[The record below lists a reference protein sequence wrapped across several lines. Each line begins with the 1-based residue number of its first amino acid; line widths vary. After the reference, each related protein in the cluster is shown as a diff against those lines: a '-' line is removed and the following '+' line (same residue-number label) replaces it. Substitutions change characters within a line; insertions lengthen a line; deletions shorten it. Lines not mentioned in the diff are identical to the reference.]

1 MASPVAAVAAV
12 PNGLSEPSQQQQQH
26 HQDSPA
32 SQQQDQSQ
40 DVDMS
45 DAASQSSTKRKRENS
60 DAAGITEPHQNGA
73 VSSQPRHDTS
83 VVNGTAKP
91 SEADKAAIRDYL
103 LVLERYVHPRI
114 PNRPGVLLLA
124 HYALRCA
131 SSLRARVRYI
141 ILIRCSFDTT
151 PSILKRPLPD
161 YDPTQEPSAKR
172 QKGEDSKDNAQPSIA
187 DKVASDEYSGL
198 DAVVKDIKLAVSDRL
213 ADLQAV
219 GVEETASSDD
229 GMAAKVRAFNKKALE
244 LFRREMTYPHPTR
257 DPAILKDQ
265 SLASD
270 LQSNSGGNMILSV
283 YGEAPRRHL
292 YSSLQQPVATEG
304 HSDGVIRP
312 LREEGLPA
320 GIKIA
325 HTIPFSFPSAI
336 EKDKKSKTL
345 GELFPAPRNLPSLQ
359 PPKAPKSTT
368 KGLQVGWHRP
378 ELTEKSKYRSGSYF
392 GQNISTGRW
401 LDYSNAAPPSQI
413 MTKKRERAL
422 SLAGTK
428 PSSTDLET
436 SEMEALFR
444 GAFSSFAPSKDDS
457 AAMVS
462 SGLISQTMWWHK
474 VGKRNF
480 DRLLESE
487 MPDAAATE
495 DDKDKDIEIPLDE
508 DLIEDAIDT
517 WDDRIDPSL
526 EEMCNPQK
534 SDAEKDVDDILQE
547 VSDMIQTLIS
557 FQKNRNLS
565 LPSVVNQN
573 SRYAADPAQSDMLTS
588 GSPVQPSAEETATY
602 ETLKAQL
609 AFVIQMLPPF
619 AVARL
624 NSDKL
629 EELNIS
635 TKLEIR
641 SDEYQG
647 IMEEDESSAR
657 ARSVQQT
664 ATTPRPMP
672 NRSSSSSSNLQYS
685 GTQYQGTNRTQMP
698 GPGYYGA
705 QTPARAASGM
715 PRPSPSMP
723 PYTQQRSA
731 STSYRPP
738 NGYPAAANY
747 PQQYAKPGHS
757 YNQPNPAYGT
767 PAQNRPPYQP
777 QPPYHPM
784 PNSTPQ
790 ARYPPG
796 HQPPYQQ
803 PPYPQQQPPPGAAP
817 HQAYNPY
824 TNGTPNLPPRNI
836 SPHIPHQQPPY
847 MQQQQQQGQPPQQP
861 PPSQQ
866 AQAYNHMATPTRP
879 PSYGGQPSMGPNPN
893 HQYYPPAGNSPMPQ
907 HSSSQSQHSSQGTA
921 FQTSISPNQVQQAMD
936 QARAK
941 FEVQKNA
948 QKTNAGMRHSISG
961 QGQQVG
967 APVGLGGIGLGGA
980 RPPVPTGANFASSP
994 SPGQHAASPAIPNAP
1009 SHMNGNPVGGPQAT
1023 SAVVPNGV
1031 PVNHQQA

>member
-1 MASPVAAVAAV
+1 MASPVAAAAAV
-12 PNGLSEPSQQQQQH
+12 PNGLSEPPQQQNQ

-32 SQQQDQSQ
+32 SQQQDQLQ

-60 DAAGITEPHQNGA
+60 DATADTTEPHQNGA
-73 VSSQPRHDTS
+73 ISSQPRHDTS
-83 VVNGTAKP
+83 AINGTAEP
-91 SEADKAAIRDYL
+91 TEADKAAIRDYL
-103 LVLERYVHPRI
+103 LVLESY
-114 PNRPGVLLLA
+114 
-124 HYALRCA
+124 
-131 SSLRARVRYI
+131 
-141 ILIRCSFDTT
+141 DTI
-151 PSILKRPLPD
+151 PSILKRPLPE

-172 QKGEDSKDNAQPSIA
+172 QKGEDEKEGARPSIA

-198 DAVVKDIKLAVSDRL
+198 DAVVRDIKLAIGDRL
-213 ADLQAV
+213 ADLQAAENGDNV
-219 GVEETASSDD
+219 NSDD
-229 GMAAKVRAFNKKALE
+229 GMVAKVRAFSKRALE

-270 LQSNSGGNMILSV
+270 LHSNSGGNMILSV

-292 YSSLQQPVATEG
+292 YSSLQQLVTNEEHP
-304 HSDGVIRP
+304 DGAIRP
-312 LREEGLPA
+312 LREEGLPT

-368 KGLQVGWHRP
+368 KGLQVSWHRP
-378 ELTEKSKYRSGSYF
+378 ELTEKSKYRMGSYY
-392 GQNISTGRW
+392 GQNISAGRW

-428 PSSTDLET
+428 PSSSDMET

-487 MPDAAATE
+487 LPDAAALEE
-495 DDKDKDIEIPLDE
+495 DEEKDVEVPLDE
-508 DLIEDAIDT
+508 DLIKDAIDK
-517 WDDRIDPSL
+517 WDDMIDPSL
-526 EEMCNPQK
+526 EEMCNPKK
-534 SDAEKDVDDILQE
+534 SDAEKDVDDILQD

-565 LPSVVNQN
+565 LPSVANQS

-588 GSPVQPSAEETATY
+588 GSPVQPSAEETVTY

-609 AFVIQMLPPF
+609 ALVIQMLPPY

-657 ARSVQQT
+657 ARSVQQQT
-664 ATTPRPMP
+664 AATPRPVN
-672 NRSSSSSSNLQYS
+672 NRSSSSSTNLQYS

-715 PRPSPSMP
+715 QRPPPSMP

-738 NGYPAAANY
+738 NGYPAGANY
-747 PQQYAKPGHS
+747 PQQYAKPAHS
-757 YNQPNPAYGT
+757 YNQANPPYGT
-767 PAQNRPPYQP
+767 PTQNRPPYQP
-777 QPPYHPM
+777 QPPYHHPM
-784 PNSTPQ
+784 PNTPQ

-796 HQPPYQQ
+796 HQPPYQS
-803 PPYPQQQPPPGAAP
+803 PAYPQQQPPPGATP

-824 TNGTPNLPPRNI
+824 ANGTPNLPPRNI
-836 SPHIPHQQPPY
+836 SPHVPHQQPPY
-847 MQQQQQQGQPPQQP
+847 MQQQAQPPQQQQPPPPPPPQQP
-861 PPSQQ
+861 P
-866 AQAYNHMATPTRP
+866 AYNHVGTPTRP
-879 PSYGGQPSMGPNPN
+879 PSYGGQPNMGPTPS
-893 HQYYPPAGNSPMPQ
+893 HQFYPAAGNSPMPQ
-907 HSSSQSQHSSQGTA
+907 SNSNQSQHSSQGTA
-921 FQTSISPNQVQQAMD
+921 FHTSISPNQVQQAMD

-941 FEVQKNA
+941 FDAQKNA
-948 QKTNAGMRHSISG
+948 QKTNAGMRHSMAG

-980 RPPVPTGANFASSP
+980 RPPAPAGAANYASSP
-994 SPGQHAASPAIPNAP
+994 SPIHQAASPAIPSHPAP
-1009 SHMNGNPVGGPQAT
+1009 AHMNGAPAGGSQA
-1023 SAVVPNGV
+1023 PNGV

>member
-1 MASPVAAVAAV
+1 MASPVAAAAAV
-12 PNGLSEPSQQQQQH
+12 PNGLPEPSQQQQQ
-26 HQDSPA
+26 QQQQGSPA

-60 DAAGITEPHQNGA
+60 DAAATEPHQNGA
-73 VSSQPRHDTS
+73 MSSQPRHDTS
-83 VVNGTAKP
+83 AINGIAKP
-91 SEADKAAIRDYL
+91 TEADKVAIRDYL
-103 LVLERYVHPRI
+103 LVLE
-114 PNRPGVLLLA
+114 
-124 HYALRCA
+124 
-131 SSLRARVRYI
+131 
-141 ILIRCSFDTT
+141 SFDTT

-161 YDPTQEPSAKR
+161 YDPTKEPLAKR
-172 QKGEDSKDNAQPSIA
+172 QKGEDEKETVQPSIA

-213 ADLQAV
+213 ADLQA
-219 GVEETASSDD
+219 TATDEPVNPDD

-292 YSSLQQPVATEG
+292 YSSLQQPVATEE
-304 HSDGVIRP
+304 HPDGVARP
-312 LREEGLPA
+312 LREEGLPS

-368 KGLQVGWHRP
+368 KGLQVEWHRP
-378 ELTEKSKYRSGSYF
+378 ELTEKSKYRLGSYF
-392 GQNISTGRW
+392 GQNISAGRW

-428 PSSTDLET
+428 PSSSDLET

-487 MPDAAATE
+487 MPDATSPE
-495 DDKDKDIEIPLDE
+495 DEKNKDMEIPLDE
-508 DLIEDAIDT
+508 DLINDAIDK

-526 EEMCNPQK
+526 EEMCKPQK

-565 LPSVVNQN
+565 LPSVANQS

-609 AFVIQMLPPF
+609 ALVIQMLPPF

-664 ATTPRPMP
+664 ATTPRPVN
-672 NRSSSSSSNLQYS
+672 NRSSSSSTNLQYS

-698 GPGYYGA
+698 GPGFYGA

-715 PRPSPSMP
+715 QRPPPSMP

-738 NGYPAAANY
+738 NGYPAGANY
-747 PQQYAKPGHS
+747 PQQQYAKPGHS

-767 PAQNRPPYQP
+767 PTQNRPPYQP

-784 PNSTPQ
+784 PNTPQ

-803 PPYPQQQPPPGAAP
+803 PPYPQQQPPPGATP

-824 TNGTPNLPPRNI
+824 ANGTPNMPSRNI

-847 MQQQQQQGQPPQQP
+847 MQQQGQPPQQP
-861 PPSQQ
+861 PPPQQ
-866 AQAYNHMATPTRP
+866 PQAYNHVGTPSRP
-879 PSYGGQPSMGPNPN
+879 PSYGGQPNMGPNPN

-907 HSSSQSQHSSQGTA
+907 NNPSQSQHSSQGTA
-921 FQTSISPNQVQQAMD
+921 FHTSISPNQVQQAMD

-941 FEVQKNA
+941 FDAQKNA
-948 QKTNAGMRHSISG
+948 QKTNAGMRHSMTG

-980 RPPVPTGANFASSP
+980 RPPVPAGANFASSP
-994 SPGQHAASPAIPNAP
+994 SPIHQAASPAMPNAP
-1009 SHMNGNPVGGPQAT
+1009 PHMNGNPAGGPQAT
-1023 SAVVPNGV
+1023 STVVPNGV

>member
-1 MASPVAAVAAV
+1 MASPVAAAAAV
-12 PNGLSEPSQQQQQH
+12 PNGLPDPSQQQQQQ
-26 HQDSPA
+26 QDSPA

-45 DAASQSSTKRKRENS
+45 DAASQSSIKRKRENS
-60 DAAGITEPHQNGA
+60 SAADTTDPHQNGA
-73 VSSQPRHDTS
+73 ISSQPRHDTS
-83 VVNGTAKP
+83 ATNGTAEP
-91 SEADKAAIRDYL
+91 TEADKIAIRDYL
-103 LVLERYVHPRI
+103 LVLESY
-114 PNRPGVLLLA
+114 
-124 HYALRCA
+124 
-131 SSLRARVRYI
+131 
-141 ILIRCSFDTT
+141 DTT

-161 YDPTQEPSAKR
+161 YDPTQEPLAKR
-172 QKGEDSKDNAQPSIA
+172 QKGEDDKENAQPSIA
-187 DKVASDEYSGL
+187 DKVASDGYAGL
-198 DAVVKDIKLAVSDRL
+198 DALVKDIKLAVGARL
-213 ADLQAV
+213 ADLQAGEAGEAV
-219 GVEETASSDD
+219 KPDD
-229 GMAAKVRAFNKKALE
+229 GMAAKVRAFSKKALE
-244 LFRREMTYPHPTR
+244 LFRREMT
-257 DPAILKDQ
+257 
-265 SLASD
+265 
-270 LQSNSGGNMILSV
+270 V

-292 YSSLQQPVATEG
+292 YSSLQQPIATEE
-304 HSDGVIRP
+304 HPDGVIQP
-312 LREEGLPA
+312 LREDCLPS

-336 EKDKKSKTL
+336 EKEKKSKTL

-392 GQNISTGRW
+392 GQNISAGRW

-428 PSSTDLET
+428 PSSSDMET

-487 MPDAAATE
+487 MPDADVPE
-495 DDKDKDIEIPLDE
+495 EDKDKDIEVPLDE
-508 DLIEDAIDT
+508 DLINDAIDK

-526 EEMCNPQK
+526 EEICNPKK

-565 LPSVVNQN
+565 LPSVANQS

-609 AFVIQMLPPF
+609 ALVIQMLPPY

-664 ATTPRPMP
+664 ATAPRPVN
-672 NRSSSSSSNLQYS
+672 NRSSSSSANLQYS

-715 PRPSPSMP
+715 QRPPPSMP
-723 PYTQQRSA
+723 QYTPQRSA

-738 NGYPAAANY
+738 NGYPAGANY
-747 PQQYAKPGHS
+747 PPQQYAKPA
-757 YNQPNPAYGT
+757 YNQANTPYGT

-777 QPPYHPM
+777 QPPYH
-784 PNSTPQ
+784 STPQ

-796 HQPPYQQ
+796 PGHQPPYPQ
-803 PPYPQQQPPPGAAP
+803 PAYPQQQPPPGATP
-817 HQAYNPY
+817 QQGYNPY
-824 TNGTPNLPPRNI
+824 ANGTPNLPPRNI

-847 MQQQQQQGQPPQQP
+847 MQQQQQQPQQQPPPQQP
-861 PPSQQ
+861 P
-866 AQAYNHMATPTRP
+866 AYNVGTPSRP
-879 PSYGGQPSMGPNPN
+879 PSYGGQPNMGPNPN
-893 HQYYPPAGNSPMPQ
+893 HQYYPAAGNSPMPQ
-907 HSSSQSQHSSQGTA
+907 HNHSQSQHSSQGTA
-921 FQTSISPNQVQQAMD
+921 FHTSISPNQVQQAMD

-941 FEVQKNA
+941 FDAQKNA
-948 QKTNAGMRHSISG
+948 QKSNAGMRHSMTG

-980 RPPVPTGANFASSP
+980 RPSVPAGANYASSP
-994 SPGQHAASPAIPNAP
+994 SPIHQAASPAIPNAP
-1009 SHMNGNPVGGPQAT
+1009 SHMNGNPAGGSQAT

>member
-1 MASPVAAVAAV
+1 MASPVAATAAV
-12 PNGLSEPSQQQQQH
+12 PNGLSEPSQQQNQQ
-26 HQDSPA
+26 QDSPA

-60 DAAGITEPHQNGA
+60 DAAADTTVPHQNGA
-73 VSSQPRHDTS
+73 IASQSRHDTS
-83 VVNGTAKP
+83 AINGTTEP
-91 SEADKAAIRDYL
+91 TEADKVAIRDYL
-103 LVLERYVHPRI
+103 LVLESY
-114 PNRPGVLLLA
+114 
-124 HYALRCA
+124 
-131 SSLRARVRYI
+131 
-141 ILIRCSFDTT
+141 DTI
-151 PSILKRPLPD
+151 PSILKRPLPE

-172 QKGEDSKDNAQPSIA
+172 QKGADEKEDARPSIA

-198 DAVVKDIKLAVSDRL
+198 DAVVRDIKLVVGDRL
-213 ADLQAV
+213 ADLQAAEN
-219 GVEETASSDD
+219 GETVNSDD
-229 GMAAKVRAFNKKALE
+229 GMVAKVRAFSKKALE

-270 LQSNSGGNMILSV
+270 LHSNSGGNMILSV

-292 YSSLQQPVATEG
+292 YSSLQQPVTNEE
-304 HSDGVIRP
+304 HPDGVIRP
-312 LREEGLPA
+312 LREEGLPS

-378 ELTEKSKYRSGSYF
+378 ELTEKSKYRMNSYF
-392 GQNISTGRW
+392 GQNISAGRW

-428 PSSTDLET
+428 PSSSDMEI
-436 SEMEALFR
+436 SEMESLFR

-487 MPDAAATE
+487 LPDSAAPEE
-495 DDKDKDIEIPLDE
+495 DKEKDVEVPLDE
-508 DLIEDAIDT
+508 DLIKDAIDK
-517 WDDRIDPSL
+517 WDDMIDPSL
-526 EEMCNPQK
+526 EEMCNPKK
-534 SDAEKDVDDILQE
+534 SDAEKDVDDILQD

-565 LPSVVNQN
+565 LPSVANQS

-588 GSPVQPSAEETATY
+588 GSPVQPSAEETVTY

-609 AFVIQMLPPF
+609 ALVVQMLPPY

-664 ATTPRPMP
+664 AATPRPVT
-672 NRSSSSSSNLQYS
+672 NRSSSSSTNLQYS

-715 PRPSPSMP
+715 QRPPPSMP

-738 NGYPAAANY
+738 NGYPAGANY
-747 PQQYAKPGHS
+747 PQQYAKPAHA
-757 YNQPNPAYGT
+757 YNQANPPYGT
-767 PAQNRPPYQP
+767 PTQNRPPYQP
-777 QPPYHPM
+777 QPPYHHPM
-784 PNSTPQ
+784 PNTPQ

-796 HQPPYQQ
+796 HQPPYQS
-803 PPYPQQQPPPGAAP
+803 PAYLPQQQPPPGAAP

-824 TNGTPNLPPRNI
+824 ANGTPNLPPRNL
-836 SPHIPHQQPPY
+836 SPHVPHQQPPY
-847 MQQQQQQGQPPQQP
+847 MQQQAQPLQQQPPPQQP
-861 PPSQQ
+861 P
-866 AQAYNHMATPTRP
+866 AYNHVATPTRP
-879 PSYGGQPSMGPNPN
+879 PPYGGQPNMGPTPN
-893 HQYYPPAGNSPMPQ
+893 HQFYPAAGNSPMPQ
-907 HSSSQSQHSSQGTA
+907 NNSSQSQHSSQGTA

-941 FEVQKNA
+941 FDAQKNA
-948 QKTNAGMRHSISG
+948 QKTNAGMRHSMTG

-980 RPPVPTGANFASSP
+980 RPPVPAGANYASSP
-994 SPGQHAASPAIPNAP
+994 SPIHQAASPGIPTHPAP
-1009 SHMNGNPVGGPQAT
+1009 AHMNGAPAGGSQA
-1023 SAVVPNGV
+1023 PNGV

>member
-1 MASPVAAVAAV
+1 MASPVAAPAAV
-12 PNGLSEPSQQQQQH
+12 PNGLSEPSQQQQQQQ
-26 HQDSPA
+26 QDSPA

-45 DAASQSSTKRKRENS
+45 DAASQSSVKRKRENS
-60 DAAGITEPHQNGA
+60 SAAAPDTSEPHQNGA
-73 VSSQPRHDTS
+73 SSSQSRHDTS
-83 VVNGTAKP
+83 PINGTAEP
-91 SEADKAAIRDYL
+91 TEADKIAIRDYL
-103 LVLERYVHPRI
+103 LVLESY
-114 PNRPGVLLLA
+114 
-124 HYALRCA
+124 
-131 SSLRARVRYI
+131 
-141 ILIRCSFDTT
+141 DTT

-172 QKGEDSKDNAQPSIA
+172 QKGEDDKDNAQPSIA
-187 DKVASDEYSGL
+187 DKVASDEYAGL
-198 DAVVKDIKLAVSDRL
+198 DAVVKDIKLAVGHRL
-213 ADLQAV
+213 AGLQALEAGKTV
-219 GVEETASSDD
+219 TTDD
-229 GMAAKVRAFNKKALE
+229 GMAAKVRAFSKKALE

-283 YGEAPRRHL
+283 FGEAPRRHL

-304 HSDGVIRP
+304 HPDGVIRP
-312 LREEGLPA
+312 LREEGLPS
-320 GIKIA
+320 GVKIA

-378 ELTEKSKYRSGSYF
+378 ELTEKSKYRLGSYF
-392 GQNISTGRW
+392 GQNISAGRW

-428 PSSTDLET
+428 PSSSDMET

-480 DRLLESE
+480 DRLIESE
-487 MPDAAATE
+487 MPDVVAPEE
-495 DDKDKDIEIPLDE
+495 DNDKDIEVPLDE
-508 DLIEDAIDT
+508 DLINDAIDK

-526 EEMCNPQK
+526 EEMCNPKK

-565 LPSVVNQN
+565 LPSVANQS

-588 GSPVQPSAEETATY
+588 GAPVQPSAEETATY

-609 AFVIQMLPPF
+609 VLVIQMLPPY

-664 ATTPRPMP
+664 AATPRPVN
-672 NRSSSSSSNLQYS
+672 NRASTSSANLQYS

-715 PRPSPSMP
+715 QRPPPSMP

-738 NGYPAAANY
+738 NGYPAGANY
-747 PQQYAKPGHS
+747 PPQQYTKPP
-757 YNQPNPAYGT
+757 YNQPNAPYGT
-767 PAQNRPPYQP
+767 PTQNRPPYQP

-796 HQPPYQQ
+796 PGHQPPYPQ
-803 PPYPQQQPPPGAAP
+803 PGYPQQQPPPGTP

-824 TNGTPNLPPRNI
+824 ANGTPNLPPRNI
-836 SPHIPHQQPPY
+836 SPHVPHQQPPY
-847 MQQQQQQGQPPQQP
+847 MQQQSQQPQQPPPPQQP
-861 PPSQQ
+861 P
-866 AQAYNHMATPTRP
+866 AYNHAGTPTRP
-879 PSYGGQPSMGPNPN
+879 PSYGGQPNMGPNPN
-893 HQYYPPAGNSPMPQ
+893 HQYYPAAGNSPMPQ
-907 HSSSQSQHSSQGTA
+907 NNPSQSQHSSQGTA
-921 FQTSISPNQVQQAMD
+921 FHTSISPNQVQQAMD

-941 FEVQKNA
+941 FDAQKNA
-948 QKTNAGMRHSISG
+948 QKTNAGMRHSMTG

-980 RPPVPTGANFASSP
+980 RPPVPAGANYASSP
-994 SPGQHAASPAIPNAP
+994 SPIHQAASPAIPNHPAP
-1009 SHMNGNPVGGPQAT
+1009 SHMNGNPAGGPQAP
-1023 SAVVPNGV
+1023 SAAVPNGV